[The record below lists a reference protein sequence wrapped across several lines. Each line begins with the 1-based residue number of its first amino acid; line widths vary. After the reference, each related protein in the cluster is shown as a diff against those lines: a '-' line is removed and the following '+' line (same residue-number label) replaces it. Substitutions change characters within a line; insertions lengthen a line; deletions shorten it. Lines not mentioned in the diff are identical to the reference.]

1 MASEGGGKK
10 MRKICLD
17 STAPNGYHYDGEP
30 GKLFEGKPTIRLR
43 RDKEGTRDELYADL
57 YCEIQGEDI
66 FTVKYIYAR
75 RHYYA
80 LCNR

>member
-1 MASEGGGKK
+1 

-17 STAPNGYHYDGEP
+17 STAPNDGYHYDGEP

-57 YCEIQGEDI
+57 YSEIQGEDI

>member
-1 MASEGGGKK
+1 

-57 YCEIQGEDI
+57 YCEIQGEDKNGKKLLRLI
-66 FTVKYIYAR
+66 TAPFLDVQGHYAK
-75 RHYYA
+75 
-80 LCNR
+80 